1 MEGPQEEGVLG
12 WCVAGWCSARGLQ
25 AVVEAAK
32 VVEVVSS
39 KTEWQQMMR

>member
-12 WCVAGWCSARGLQ
+12 WCSARLQ
-25 AVVEAAK
+25 AVVEEAK